1 MSQWRKRSIEPR
13 KGDMPKE
20 MVKGRCEAM
29 LQTPD
34 ERWTQ
39 CQRQA
44 TNGRM
49 CSEHHAQ
56 WKSTWGQT

>member
-1 MSQWRKRSIEPR
+1 MAWHRNKTMEPR
-13 KGDMPKE
+13 PGDMPE
-20 MVKGRCEAM
+20 RMIAGRCEAL

-39 CQRQA
+39 CESRA
-44 TNGRM
+44 TKGRM

-56 WKSTWGQT
+56 WLATWGQT